1 MSKQVKNFD
10 NSKAI
15 IVFPGICKI
24 LDKWKCSLRVKSALL
39 GFYNAEGFQV
49 MLSDPDTYT
58 FSNEQIE
65 RMSYILNI
73 YRSLHTFLSD
83 PLRADNWVN
92 VPNTALLFKGKP
104 AMDMIKKGKISDLE
118 LVARYL
124 QSFY

>member
-1 MSKQVKNFD
+1 
-10 NSKAI
+10 
-15 IVFPGICKI
+15 
-24 LDKWKCSLRVKSALL
+24 
-39 GFYNAEGFQV
+39 
-49 MLSDPDTYT
+49 MLTDPDTYT